1 MPLPIHRARASLPE
15 SGTWSLSTTHSAPAS
30 ASKAQ
35 AQTQA
40 FSEPSAME
48 IVSSSVNPKAPPA
61 VVTAADGE
69 SGTGNTCSLCAARLA
84 ISGERELEVD
94 GDSRRV
100 GAQSDEEAEGYGA
113 TDDKAGAGT
122 FDDCLL
128 PQYFH
133 VLLLLLRTAF
143 QLVLHRDNERLMLP

>member
-1 MPLPIHRARASLPE
+1 MD
-15 SGTWSLSTTHSAPAS
+15 
-30 ASKAQ
+30 
-35 AQTQA
+35 
-40 FSEPSAME
+40 
-48 IVSSSVNPKAPPA
+48 IVSSSLNLKAPPA
-61 VVTAADGE
+61 VVTAGDGE
-69 SGTGNTCSLCAARLA
+69 SGTGNSTCSFCAARLA
-84 ISGERELEVD
+84 ISGEREFEVD

-100 GAQSDEEAEGYGA
+100 GAQSDEEAEGYGE

-133 VLLLLLRTAF
+133 VLLPLLCTAF

>member
-1 MPLPIHRARASLPE
+1 
-15 SGTWSLSTTHSAPAS
+15 
-30 ASKAQ
+30 
-35 AQTQA
+35 
-40 FSEPSAME
+40 ME
-48 IVSSSVNPKAPPA
+48 VVSSSVNPKAPPA

-69 SGTGNTCSLCAARLA
+69 SGTGNTCSLCAARPA

-122 FDDCLL
+122 FDDCL
-128 PQYFH
+128 PQYFY
-133 VLLLLLRTAF
+133 VLLPLLCTAF